1 MSNEQKRIRIELTNE
16 QRTLVKERTG
26 IEVPSVELTAEEL
39 EDRIAPESLSL
50 NFGHGA
56 ITYNP

>member
-1 MSNEQKRIRIELTNE
+1 MSNEPKKIRIELTTE

-39 EDRIAPESLSL
+39 EDRIAPVSL
-50 NFGHGA
+50 NYGTISHDY
-56 ITYNP
+56 TH